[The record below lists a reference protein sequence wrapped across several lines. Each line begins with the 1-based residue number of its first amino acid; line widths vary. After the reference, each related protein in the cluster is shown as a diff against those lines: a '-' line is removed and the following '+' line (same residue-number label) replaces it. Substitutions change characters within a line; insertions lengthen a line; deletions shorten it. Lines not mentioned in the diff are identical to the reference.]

1 MATDEGENAMAQRIL
16 RITDV
21 EKEPLEFLAPLDGYE
36 TMPLVS
42 IEEAVESLVPIL
54 PYVQS
59 YVYVAKRRCKKP
71 ADGLSEDESASI
83 MLYTMG
89 WKPLDKC
96 LYFVLN
102 TTLRAKDREALKPWY
117 LYLKLF
123 LSALFRLPPLQRTV
137 FRGVKSNMTE
147 NYIKDETVVWWAFS
161 SCTTSIGV
169 LKSELFLGKTCP
181 RTIFNIECQS
191 ARDIR
196 KHSYYSLEDEVLL
209 LPATQFKVVSCLD
222 QDDLHIIQLQETI
235 PPFPLLQPPSM
246 ISSPDVSTTTDTPRK
261 AYALFQICKIA
272 QIPIVDF
279 PLNQYFYSKVSI
291 LAEQEDISPPQ
302 NMATTTSKKL
312 SKLERCL
319 ARHRDEYELYL
330 TCMELIDKDMKLV
343 ADYIINK
350 KKALI
355 TLSLSSNEIGAEGMQ
370 YLSNV
375 LRQNTTL
382 ALLFLPNNKIG
393 DKGVQYLS
401 DALRQNTTLEELSI
415 ESNQITDDGIEHLT
429 NALRSNI
436 TLIELGLGGNQ
447 IGDKGAQYISD
458 VLRQNT
464 TLTKLILFGN
474 QIGDKGAQCLSD
486 SLQQN
491 TTLEELNLYN
501 NQIGPQGKNALTDL
515 QKNNKAL
522 KMSL

>member
-1 MATDEGENAMAQRIL
+1 MSM
-16 RITDV
+16 
-21 EKEPLEFLAPLDGYE
+21 
-36 TMPLVS
+36 
-42 IEEAVESLVPIL
+42 L
-54 PYVQS
+54 PN
-59 YVYVAKRRCKKP
+59 K
-71 ADGLSEDESASI
+71 D
-83 MLYTMG
+83 TMG

-102 TTLRAKDREALKPWY
+102 TTLRSKDREALKPWY

-137 FRGVKSNMTE
+137 FRGVKSTMTE
-147 NYIKDETVVWWAFS
+147 NYIKDETIVWWAFS

-222 QDDLHIIQLQETI
+222 QNDLHIIQLQETI

-246 ISSPDVSTTTDTPRK
+246 ISPPDTSTTT
-261 AYALFQICKIA
+261 
-272 QIPIVDF
+272 
-279 PLNQYFYSKVSI
+279 VSI
-291 LAEQEDISPPQ
+291 LAEQEDISPLQ
-302 NMATTTSKKL
+302 NIATTTSKKL
-312 SKLERCL
+312 SKLERFL

-330 TCMELIDKDMKLV
+330 TLYYDRIQHFLYCFFPTIKSETKVYNISVMYYDK
-343 ADYIINK
+343 
-350 KKALI
+350 
-355 TLSLSSNEIGAEGMQ
+355 TRH
-370 YLSNV
+370 
-375 LRQNTTL
+375 LRNLPLNTI
-382 ALLFLPNNKIG
+382 KS
-393 DKGVQYLS
+393 QMM
-401 DALRQNTTLEELSI
+401 
-415 ESNQITDDGIEHLT
+415 
-429 NALRSNI
+429 
-436 TLIELGLGGNQ
+436 TLIELDLGGNQ

-464 TLTKLILFGN
+464 TLTKLLLFGN

-501 NQIGPQGKNALTDL
+501 NQIGPQSKNALTDL

>member
-1 MATDEGENAMAQRIL
+1 MATDEGENAMAQHIL

-36 TMPLVS
+36 NMPLVS
-42 IEEAVESLVPIL
+42 IEEA
-54 PYVQS
+54 
-59 YVYVAKRRCKKP
+59 
-71 ADGLSEDESASI
+71 
-83 MLYTMG
+83 TMG

-102 TTLRAKDREALKPWY
+102 TTLRSKDREALKPWY

-137 FRGVKSNMTE
+137 FRGVKSTMTE
-147 NYIKDETVVWWAFS
+147 NYIKDETIVWWAFS

-222 QDDLHIIQLQETI
+222 QNDLHIIQLQETI

-246 ISSPDVSTTTDTPRK
+246 ISPPDTSTTT
-261 AYALFQICKIA
+261 
-272 QIPIVDF
+272 
-279 PLNQYFYSKVSI
+279 VSI
-291 LAEQEDISPPQ
+291 LAEQEDISPLQ
-302 NMATTTSKKL
+302 NIATTTSKKL
-312 SKLERCL
+312 SKLERFL

-330 TCMELIDKDMKLV
+330 TCMELIDKDMKLI

-350 KKALI
+350 KKALT
-355 TLSLSSNEIGAEGMQ
+355 TLSLSNNEIGAEGMQ
-370 YLSNV
+370 YLSSV

-382 ALLFLPNNKIG
+382 SLLFLPNNKIG

-401 DALRQNTTLEELSI
+401 DVLRQNTTL
-415 ESNQITDDGIEHLT
+415 
-429 NALRSNI
+429 
-436 TLIELGLGGNQ
+436 IELDLGGNQ

-464 TLTKLILFGN
+464 TLTKLLLFGN

-501 NQIGPQGKNALTDL
+501 NQIGPQSKNALTDL